1 MTQRTFVL
9 PLDDAAA
16 EPPVVGA
23 KGAALAR
30 LGAAGLPVPA
40 GFHVTAEAY
49 RDFVERAGLRG
60 AILSLTA
67 RVDPD
72 LPVTAEAAARRIAE
86 LFEREDL
93 PTEIAGPVRWSYAG
107 LGDRDHPVAVRPSP
121 VAGEPPGTAGP
132 PFAGRHD
139 TALGV
144 RGEAALLAA
153 IRRCWASL
161 WSARAIEYRV
171 RNGVD
176 QGEVALGVVVQT
188 MVPADAAG
196 TMSTAAPVSGGPGR
210 ILLNATWGLGEPVA
224 AGRVTPDTMVVEK
237 GTGRVVG
244 RRVAD
249 KPVMTVASDDPR
261 DHGTRE
267 LDVPR
272 RWREVPVLD
281 DDQAAELGRLG
292 ERIEALCGLPMDI
305 EWALHEGSPYI
316 LQACP
321 AVESAEQE
329 GSEDAE
335 GTEGAAGAGADG
347 RIEVWNDTLDV
358 DHLWTRGG
366 LGEAVPDVMTPC
378 TWSLVQLFARASRS
392 ASALP
397 GQRAYGNIGGHFYT
411 DLSLIAALGAGEE
424 AIEEEYGRLPAGVR
438 IPRASLGAAGTVRK
452 MLPEPARASRLARGG
467 RVRPADFLA
476 AAPAR
481 CEALRQR
488 ILEENDADGLL
499 HLWGHDLLPFFLDAC
514 HVLESAGREGETSFA
529 ALRTDLERLAGGPD
543 ANAMMTGLSR
553 PGTPA
558 LAVLGPVV
566 GLSRVARGELSL
578 DGYLRQWGHRGP
590 HEFEIAV
597 PRPAEDPAWIEEQLP
612 APGSGWDAVELM
624 AAQREVSRAAW
635 KRFRRY
641 HPHRVAWARR
651 RIGRWA
657 QAVHDQESARSEV
670 MRIFGALRAFV
681 VRAGEL
687 TGRGDDLFYLTIDE
701 VLALLDG
708 DARPLGKVLAR
719 RRTYERYRALA
730 PYPAVIR
737 GRFDPVTWAGGRGR
751 RMDYHDA
758 EEPLAGLSEEPLNG
772 TGATAGIVE
781 GTVRVVERPEQAWT
795 LAAGEI
801 LVAPAAGVGWTPL
814 FPRAAA
820 LVTDVGAPL
829 SPGVIV
835 ARELGLPAVV
845 GCGNA
850 TTRLRTGDRIR
861 VDGGRG
867 EVELLSPA
875 AEGSREPQLTT
886 EG

>member
-49 RDFVERAGLRG
+49 REFVERAGLRG
-60 AILSLTA
+60 AILAMAA

-86 LFEREDL
+86 LFERADL

-139 TALGV
+139 AVLGV

-153 IRRCWASL
+153 VRRCWASL
-161 WSARAIEYRV
+161 WSARAIEYRA

-176 QGEVALGVVVQT
+176 QGEAALGVVVQT

-196 TMSTAAPVSGGPGR
+196 TMSTAAPVSGGRGR
-210 ILLNATWGLGEPVA
+210 ILVNATWGLSEPVA
-224 AGRVTPDTMVVEK
+224 AGRVTPDSMVVEK

-249 KPVMTVASDDPR
+249 KPVMAVASDDPR
-261 DHGTRE
+261 DHGVRE
-267 LDVPR
+267 RDVPR

-281 DDQAAELGRLG
+281 DGQAAELGRMG
-292 ERIEALCGLPMDI
+292 ERIEALCGMPMDV
-305 EWALHEGSPYI
+305 EWALHEGHPYV

-321 AVESAEQE
+321 AEESAA
-329 GSEDAE
+329 GDLSEAVGG
-335 GTEGAAGAGADG
+335 GT
-347 RIEVWNDTLDV
+347 EVWNDTLDV

-366 LGEAVPDVMTPC
+366 PGEAVPDVMTPC
-378 TWSLVQLFARASRS
+378 TWSLVRLFARASRA

-397 GQRAYGNIGGHFYT
+397 GHRAYGNIGGLLYT
-411 DLSLIAALGAGEE
+411 DLSRIAALGAGDE

-452 MLPEPARASRLARGG
+452 LLPEPARASRLARGG
-467 RVRPADFLA
+467 RARLPDFLA

-481 CEALRQR
+481 CEALRAR
-488 ILEENDADGLL
+488 IGDETDAAGLL
-499 HLWGHDLLPFFLDAC
+499 RLWGHDLLPFFLDAC
-514 HVLESAGREGETSFA
+514 HLLEAAGREGATSSA
-529 ALRTDLERLAGGPD
+529 ALRADLERLAGGPD

-553 PGTPA
+553 PGAPA
-558 LAVLGPVV
+558 LAVLGPVL
-566 GLSRVARGELSL
+566 GLSRVARGELSM
-578 DGYLRQWGHRGP
+578 DGYLRRWGHRGP

-597 PRPAEDPAWIEEQLP
+597 PRPAEDPGWIEEQLP

-641 HPHRVAWARR
+641 HPHRMAWARR

-670 MRIFGALRAFV
+670 MRIFWALRAFV

-687 TGRGDDLFYLTIDE
+687 TGHGDDLYHLTIDE
-701 VLALLDG
+701 ILALLDG
-708 DARPLGKVLAR
+708 DARPLENVPAR

-758 EEPLAGLSEEPLNG
+758 EEPLAGLTEEPLHG

-820 LVTDVGAPL
+820 LVTDIGAPL
-829 SPGVIV
+829 SPGVV
-835 ARELGLPAVV
+835 AARELGLPAVV

-875 AEGSREPQLTT
+875 EEGSREPLLTT